1 MRAADIVALAKGL
14 RDSWNTNDPFEIAK
28 KFGIEVLF
36 RDVAIKGFTAQTI
49 KIPGYPTIISINDA
63 FNEKSKKILCAHEL
77 GHALLHDESVNHFSV
92 TKRNVMTYVERD
104 ANLFAVALLIDDE
117 TEAQLSGPL
126 VNMENHLLKAILD
139 YNIVYPN

>member
-117 TEAQLSGPL
+117 TETQLSGPL

>member
-104 ANLFAVALLIDDE
+104 ANLFAVDLLIDDE
-117 TEAQLSGPL
+117 TEAQLSGPF

>member
-1 MRAADIVALAKGL
+1 MRAANIVALAKGL

>member
-117 TEAQLSGPL
+117 TEAQLSGSL

>member
-1 MRAADIVALAKGL
+1 MRAADIVALSKGL

>member
-36 RDVAIKGFTAQTI
+36 RDAAIKGFTAQTI

>member
-104 ANLFAVALLIDDE
+104 ANLFAVALLIDDV

>member
-14 RDSWNTNDPFEIAK
+14 RDSWKTNDPFEIAK

>member
-36 RDVAIKGFTAQTI
+36 REVAIKGFTAQTI

>member
-77 GHALLHDESVNHFSV
+77 GHALLHDESVNHFSL

>member
-92 TKRNVMTYVERD
+92 TKKNVMTYVERD

>member
-77 GHALLHDESVNHFSV
+77 GHALLHDESVNYFSV

>member
-77 GHALLHDESVNHFSV
+77 GHALLHDESVNHFSI

>member
-14 RDSWNTNDPFEIAK
+14 RDSWNTNAPFEIAK

>member
-63 FNEKSKKILCAHEL
+63 FNEKSKRILCAHEL

>member
-14 RDSWNTNDPFEIAK
+14 RDSWKTNDPFEIAK

-63 FNEKSKKILCAHEL
+63 FNEKSKKILCAHEF

>member
-63 FNEKSKKILCAHEL
+63 FNEKIQKGI
-77 GHALLHDESVNHFSV
+77 
-92 TKRNVMTYVERD
+92 
-104 ANLFAVALLIDDE
+104 
-117 TEAQLSGPL
+117 
-126 VNMENHLLKAILD
+126 KAIK
-139 YNIVYPN
+139 